1 MQLRQ
6 FAGTHPVLTAV
17 SCAGLQFLVTTLIL
31 KLGSVFVPASAFGQV
46 KLLAFASTVI
56 LPLMLVQA
64 FGLWRQ
70 VGLEFGKTRPG
81 RFFLASMLL
90 CVLFLSMGV
99 HLQAQRPLGSEIL
112 IQFINAFGEE
122 LLFRGLIFAVLLRLA
137 KWKGILISGLLFG
150 AMHLIH
156 GFMDGN
162 WTHAMWWALATTLS
176 GMMFAAVRYETGS
189 LWLTIV
195 LHMVLNPE
203 QDLFEHRA
211 GRRPGRAADRRAGGL
226 RPGAGAGGLCA
237 VRHRPARKRGP
248 AGRAVKESGRC

>member
-1 MQLRQ
+1 MRLRQ
-6 FAGTHPVLTAV
+6 LAGTHPVLTAV

-31 KLGSVFVPASAFGQV
+31 KLGSAFAPASAFGQV

-56 LPLMLVQA
+56 LPLLLVQA

-70 VGLEFGKTRPG
+70 VGLDFGKTRPG
-81 RFFLASMLL
+81 LFFLASMLL

-99 HLQAQRPLGSEIL
+99 HLQEQRPLGSEIL

-137 KWKGILISGLLFG
+137 KWKGIVISGVLFG
-150 AMHLIH
+150 GMHLIH

-195 LHMVLNPE
+195 LHMVLNLSKIYSNIEPAAGPAALLIAE
-203 QDLFEHRA
+203 RAAYGLELALVAWALFA
-211 GRRPGRAADRRAGGL
+211 TGRRGASGAQATPG
-226 RPGAGAGGLCA
+226 
-237 VRHRPARKRGP
+237 
-248 AGRAVKESGRC
+248 

>member
-31 KLGSVFVPASAFGQV
+31 KLGSVFAPASAFGQV

-90 CVLFLSMGV
+90 CVLRLLCVLHS
-99 HLQAQRPLGSEIL
+99 IL
-112 IQFINAFGEE
+112 CAGP
-122 LLFRGLIFAVLLRLA
+122 
-137 KWKGILISGLLFG
+137 GLLLCTQ
-150 AMHLIH
+150 HDL
-156 GFMDGN
+156 
-162 WTHAMWWALATTLS
+162 WRRVTLFYK
-176 GMMFAAVRYETGS
+176 M
-189 LWLTIV
+189 
-195 LHMVLNPE
+195 P
-203 QDLFEHRA
+203 HR
-211 GRRPGRAADRRAGGL
+211 L
-226 RPGAGAGGLCA
+226 SVC
-237 VRHRPARKRGP
+237 
-248 AGRAVKESGRC
+248 SGRPCLNLSLLSCCGCCG

>member
-31 KLGSVFVPASAFGQV
+31 KLGSAFAPASAFGQV

-195 LHMVLNPE
+195 LHMVLNLSKIYSNIEPAAGPDALLIAE
-203 QDLFEHRA
+203 RAAYGLELALVAYALFA
-211 GRRPGRAADRRAGGL
+211 TGRRASEVRL
-226 RPGAGAGGLCA
+226 GAQ
-237 VRHRPARKRGP
+237 
-248 AGRAVKESGRC
+248 